1 MKICIGCHL
10 EKPESEFSRKGK
22 GFQSRCKACCKIY
35 HQHYYENNKEK
46 YFAKKRL
53 NKNRQR
59 TRLRKILW
67 DAKQRPCHD
76 CGGTFHPWVMELDHR
91 EDTNKIEAV
100 SNLVG
105 RGCTDEKL
113 RNEIN
118 KCDVVCAN
126 CHRMRTF
133 HRLQNRKN

>member
-1 MKICIGCHL
+1 MKICIACRL
-10 EKPESEFSRKGK
+10 EKLESAFSRKGK
-22 GFQSRCKACCKIY
+22 SFQSRCKACYKIY
-35 HQHYYENNKEK
+35 HQQYYKINKEK
-46 YFAKKRL
+46 YFTKNRL

-67 DAKQRPCHD
+67 DAKQRPCCD
-76 CGGTFHPWVMELDHR
+76 CGGIFHPWVMELDHR
-91 EDTNKIEAV
+91 EDTEKIEAV

-118 KCDVVCAN
+118 KCDIVCAN

-133 HRLQNRKN
+133 NRLQKRKG